1 MNRFWKVL
9 LTREGEER
17 REGESGG
24 GCLDWFEG
32 HEARREREGKGKS
45 TEFSPSRF
53 LTEEA
58 EGKKGRG

>member
-1 MNRFWKVL
+1 M
-9 LTREGEER
+9 
-17 REGESGG
+17 
-24 GCLDWFEG
+24 DWFEG